1 MCETA
6 DGMSRKHACSGS
18 TTKIFAKYFFAKYF
32 FNEKI
37 IKGSEKTGF
46 DQKLPESSMKSF
58 QNAIP
63 FTPRRFGVEAHTPG
77 VGGSK
82 SSSSPCFPSRPLW
95 GGETAPPAHTH
106 TGGGDWRR
114 AFGALPPPVPPT
126 VRVHIHYW
134 PRPPL
139 AFCSIV
145 FIRPLRVRRVLT
157 TPDDFLLAR
166 GRSATRRPCNALG
179 GGAKKTML
187 ALLVETGEAGQHWET
202 VQL

>member
-1 MCETA
+1 MRKDRIGPETA
-6 DGMSRKHACSGS
+6 RILNEIIPKRYTFYAS
-18 TTKIFAKYFFAKYF
+18 TVR
-32 FNEKI
+32 
-37 IKGSEKTGF
+37 GRS
-46 DQKLPESSMKSF
+46 
-58 QNAIP
+58 
-63 FTPRRFGVEAHTPG
+63 AHTRGRRIEFHFLAVLPKSPSL
-77 VGGSK
+77 GGRN
-82 SSSSPCFPSRPLW
+82 SPASPHAHR
-95 GGETAPPAHTH
+95 GGER
-106 TGGGDWRR
+106 GRR

-179 GGAKKTML
+179 GGAKKTMP